1 MYSSNKSEEKAMKRV
16 ILFALLIIQH
26 MTIIASTEPIVEAAK
41 NGDLQAVKT
50 ILTKDPSKLNAT
62 DENKYTALHW
72 ACMRAH
78 WDVAEFLIKKDADLN
93 FIGGD
98 GGTPIN
104 WTVHH
109 DNVEVIKL
117 MVEKGAKLNIRNQW
131 GMTELHTAIWRGC
144 VHVVEYL
151 LDHGSDSTIKTNE
164 GWTAMHY
171 AFRSGHDNVIE
182 LLKKRGIPLNVQ
194 DNTGRYPQHLYFKKP
209 IPIEL
214 SPTELDEYIG
224 KYYIGDYLMLEI
236 WREGDRLKIMEF
248 GPDEI
253 YPVAKDFF
261 YFIQAPWTLI
271 FTRDEDGKIHHAQ
284 LSFIRRSYT
293 IVKR

>member
-1 MYSSNKSEEKAMKRV
+1 LEERTVKKGISFVVLMVLYLA
-16 ILFALLIIQH
+16 AA
-26 MTIIASTEPIVEAAK
+26 ASAETIVEAAK
-41 NGDLQAVKT
+41 NGDLQTVRN
-50 ILTKDPSKLNAT
+50 ILQQDPSKLNAT
-62 DENKYTALHW
+62 DESKYTALHW

-78 WDVAEFLIKKDADLN
+78 WDVAEYLIEMGADLN
-93 FIGGD
+93 VVGGD
-98 GGTPIN
+98 GGTQIN
-104 WTVHH
+104 WAVHH
-109 DNVEVIKL
+109 DNVEIVRM
-117 MVEKGAKLNIRNQW
+117 MVEKGAKLNIRNKW

-144 VHVVEYL
+144 IHVVEYL
-151 LDHGSDSTIKTNE
+151 LDQGSDPAIKTNE

-171 AFRSGHDNVIE
+171 AFRSGHDDVID
-182 LLKKRGIPLNVQ
+182 LLKTRGISLKVQ

-209 IPIEL
+209 NPIEL
-214 SPTELDEYIG
+214 SPKGLDEYVG

-261 YFIQAPWTLI
+261 YFKQAPWTLI
-271 FTRDEDGKIHHAQ
+271 FSRDGNGRIHHAQ

-293 IVKR
+293 IFRK